1 MLFID
6 GSPVTVELP
15 NFIELAYR
23 QDRPGDPRRH
33 RLRRARSRPPS
44 KRERWSRCRCSSTK
58 AMWSRWTRGRAR
70 TSVASPP
77 RGRRWPPRRP
87 PRDPHGAT
95 PLLEQVRDLAALIV
109 EHGLTEIE
117 VERAGTRI
125 RVARERVG
133 VAPGIPGGERGR
145 PGVARAGVH
154 GQDESAVPPTW
165 SRMEAPMV
173 GTFYRAANP
182 EAPPYVNEGD
192 QVKQGQVL
200 CIIEAMKLMN
210 EIEAQTSGRVA
221 RILVENAQPVEYGQP
236 LLLID
241 PRA

>member
-1 MLFID
+1 M
-6 GSPVTVELP
+6 
-15 NFIELAYR
+15 
-23 QDRPGDPRRH
+23 
-33 RLRRARSRPPS
+33 PS
-44 KRERWSRCRCSSTK
+44 HL
-58 AMWSRWTRGRAR
+58 
-70 TSVASPP
+70 V
-77 RGRRWPPRRP
+77 
-87 PRDPHGAT
+87 
-95 PLLEQVRDLAALIV
+95 
-109 EHGLTEIE
+109 
-117 VERAGTRI
+117 
-125 RVARERVG
+125 
-133 VAPGIPGGERGR
+133 
-145 PGVARAGVH
+145 
-154 GQDESAVPPTW
+154 
-165 SRMEAPMV
+165 RMEAPMV